1 MIYWDGAQHEV
12 QQFDIGTTVNSLD
25 PSIITS
31 NMLFV
36 SLLLLGYSV
45 HCSTAAAGLQFRIVP
60 TGVIPSNKTRSTIIG
75 VILASTPD
83 GKWGVVNGS
92 SSHPAFAHVV
102 CVNNGGSFGEDL
114 ENLEIFNEASFRRFR
129 SLAIL
134 ANETAE
140 KISFTVNNVR
150 LPKSTYYYDFAN
162 YADFAYDITDIT
174 RDMLNDL
181 TRYVT
186 VICDYYDEDGDGYSI
201 EVLDQG
207 DLGKISPF
215 GISIANVNDWVLAPI
230 CIERSLSGER
240 KQQTADIICQ
250 KSGFTSAATFG
261 VLSSFILFRSH
272 LLKLY
277 VMLLRKKFGGFVCG
291 NHATEAC
298 TRYMNVSVGC
308 SVQDALVVNCST
320 NELPAKYTNISSVE
334 QHYVKHYGNFI
345 TQGVVSAFPAGFS
358 TQRRILCA
366 TGVTQSL
373 GDQLCQKLNKD
384 NGNSRASLIST
395 HYEADY
401 KAPVAFL
408 RDSTIMSLSCPAGS
422 TALEDCGV
430 NINDTSCYHDNIL
443 VLSCVRRP
451 DKWLPS
457 KIRLLSNPGGANS
470 KVKPWKKDG
479 RVEGIVV
486 MDIQLNKIT
495 VTGTV
500 VATPDLLK
508 DRDTLDKICREAGY
522 KLGKSVKLEE
532 VAKRVG
538 NVTNPRAVLSAS
550 GLINHNLAGASLVE
564 QIVCPPTGTG
574 LSGCEILPTKC
585 ELYGVWYNWWHPTL
599 NDLYRAGRTQSLCMM
614 ILPLCHEQVERYE
627 GDGWWCEDTDRSVE
641 DALWLSCSDWLDV
654 VRGAGIVLNEATQ
667 FLQIQTSSER
677 GSGHQVRLTFR
688 DAGSNVVG
696 SIKILFKTVENRQQ
710 NLDGLQ
716 EHHPLHDI
724 SQLDPKTK
732 QVWWIAGA
740 AEIKNRAKVLI
751 HELSG
756 PGVLLN
762 SRFHDSQFIK

>member
-1 MIYWDGAQHEV
+1 
-12 QQFDIGTTVNSLD
+12 
-25 PSIITS
+25 
-31 NMLFV
+31 MLFV
-36 SLLLLGYSV
+36 SLLLLGFSV

-92 SSHPAFAHVV
+92 SSHPVFAHEV
-102 CVNNGGSFGEDL
+102 CIENGASFGEDL
-114 ENLEIFNEASFRRFR
+114 ESLEIFNEASFRRFR

-140 KISFTVNNVR
+140 KISFVVNNVR
-150 LPKSTYYYDFAN
+150 KSTQAN
-162 YADFAYDITDIT
+162 YADFTYDITDIT
-174 RDMLNDL
+174 RNMLNDL

-186 VICDYYDEDGDGYSI
+186 VICDNGASEFEGYSI

-207 DLGKISPF
+207 DPGKISHF
-215 GISIANVNDWVLAPI
+215 GISIANVNDWMLAPI
-230 CIERSLSGER
+230 CLEESLSEER

-261 VLSSFILFRSH
+261 ALSSFYNKSSIEEFELQYNDS
-272 LLKLY
+272 L
-277 VMLLRKKFGGFVCG
+277 KFGGFVCG

-298 TRYMNVSVGC
+298 TRYMQVSAGC
-308 SVQDALVVNCST
+308 SVQDALVVNCSIT

-334 QHYVKHYGNFI
+334 HHFVKHHGNFI
-345 TQGVVSAFPAGFS
+345 TQGVVSALPAGFS

-384 NGNSRASLIST
+384 NGNSRASLITT

-408 RDSTIMSLSCPAGS
+408 RDSTIMSLSCPVG
-422 TALEDCGV
+422 
-430 NINDTSCYHDNIL
+430 
-443 VLSCVRRP
+443 
-451 DKWLPS
+451 
-457 KIRLLSNPGGANS
+457 
-470 KVKPWKKDG
+470 KVKPWRKDG

-500 VATPDLLK
+500 DASPDLLK
-508 DRDTLDKICREAGY
+508 DRDTLDRICREASY

-532 VAKRVG
+532 VAMRVG

-564 QIVCPPTGTG
+564 QIMCPPTGTG
-574 LSGCEILPTKC
+574 LAGCEILPTKC
-585 ELYGVWYNWWHPTL
+585 ELDGVWYNWWHPIL
-599 NDLYRAGRTQSLCMM
+599 NDLYRAGKIVKGFPNWFQMRYNNTIRNTYYYDGETVLV
-614 ILPLCHEQVERYE
+614 VERYE
-627 GDGWWCEDTDRSVE
+627 GDGWWCEGSDRSVE

-654 VRGAGIVLNEATQ
+654 VRGDGNVLNEATEY
-667 FLQIQTSSER
+667 LQIYRPRLKGALGTR
-677 GSGHQVRLTFR
+677 NWNLRPGSLYNFDR
-688 DAGSNVVG
+688 
-696 SIKILFKTVENRQQ
+696 
-710 NLDGLQ
+710 
-716 EHHPLHDI
+716 
-724 SQLDPKTK
+724 
-732 QVWWIAGA
+732 
-740 AEIKNRAKVLI
+740 
-751 HELSG
+751 
-756 PGVLLN
+756 
-762 SRFHDSQFIK
+762 